1 MNALKK
7 KLEANLNERLKVR
20 ETEHNK
26 LLKRYQNVKREIEKQ
41 HNIERNKFDKSMQG
55 YIMKSASRPG
65 TAKGSKVGGSVMGS
79 RMGGGSKMPASRPSN
94 MAALMSPLPGMKGG
108 SGGPKA
114 SSRGIN
120 WEELAQKMPT
130 DKKDPAQIKRRNEL
144 WRYFDNN
151 GNGYASLAETEK
163 GIRDGLK
170 VDQIFECKPAILRA
184 FNFAKNAVPGKSK
197 YSADY
202 LEKKEFRLFLVALRQ
217 RFEYFQAFKRIDSGG
232 DGRIDLMEFM
242 GARKIIEKWVGKM
255 QDPEAEFRSIDK
267 NGGGQILF
275 DEFCDWS
282 CKKNLDLD
290 DDNDFQGN

>member
-1 MNALKK
+1 M
-7 KLEANLNERLKVR
+7 NERLKVR

-41 HNIERNKFDKSMQG
+41 HNIEKNKFDKSMQG
-55 YIMKSASRPG
+55 YISKNTTRPG
-65 TAKGSKVGGSVMGS
+65 TAKGSKSMGGGSVM
-79 RMGGGSKMPASRPSN
+79 GSKMPASRPSN
-94 MAALMSPLPGMKGG
+94 MAALMSPLPGMKS
-108 SGGPKA
+108 SGGPKS
-114 SSRGIN
+114 SSRGID
-120 WEELAQKMPT
+120 WDMIAQKMPT
-130 DKKDPAQIKRRNEL
+130 SKTDPVQIKRRAEL
-144 WRYFDNN
+144 WKYFDNN
-151 GNGYASLAETEK
+151 GNGYASLAETQK
-163 GIRDGLK
+163 GIRDGLQL
-170 VDQIFECKPAILRA
+170 DDLFEAKPAIIRA
-184 FNFAKNAVPGKSK
+184 FNFAKDAIPGKAK
-197 YSADY
+197 YGADY
-202 LEKKEFRLFLVALRQ
+202 LEKKEFRIFLVALRQ

-255 QDPEAEFRSIDK
+255 ADPEKEFNTIDT